1 MKIMKRNKLYIIGVL
16 VSFLFVS
23 CDKDFLEYE
32 PEGVLSN
39 ENVATADNAESLVVA
54 AYAGIANDEMIGPLT
69 HQWVYGSVR
78 SDDAYKGGGGRSDVD
93 VVDRYEQYNLTI
105 PDYGD
110 WMAPRTWTNYYK
122 AISRANF
129 ALTVINDIPDAEY
142 ANKTLRQAELRF
154 LRGHSHFML
163 KLLFKKIP
171 FIKEGLTQEETSA
184 VSNDVPNDELWN
196 TIAEDFIFAYNN
208 LPQSQDEVGRAD
220 RNAAAAYMA
229 KLRLYQAYEQNDQH
243 QVTAI
248 NPARLQEV
256 IDYADEVT
264 ASLEADYGNNFLDGF
279 DNGPESIWAAQFSI
293 NDGTKVSRVSFVT
306 GLNSPHGSALYGCCG
321 FHLASQN
328 MVNAFKTDAAG
339 LPLLDNFND
348 TDIFTTV
355 NEDGTVTPAVGLTVD
370 PRLDHTVGIPGRP
383 FKYRNTVNTTGD
395 MVYNFS
401 WARDPGV
408 YGYFGNMKEQQA
420 PDCSCYVKEGPF
432 VGTSK
437 NVDFIRYA
445 DILLFKAEALIQLD
459 RWDEALPLINE
470 VRARAAAS
478 TQRQIDAGATDIYN
492 IQEYST
498 FPDKDYAWK
507 ALKFERRLEFG
518 MEGPRFFDLVRWGE
532 AAEVLNAYL
541 SEEKTK
547 RDFLSSAVFTAGR
560 DEYYPIPQREID
572 FTGGLYK
579 QNPGY

>member
-1 MKIMKRNKLYIIGVL
+1 
-16 VSFLFVS
+16 
-23 CDKDFLEYE
+23 
-32 PEGVLSN
+32 
-39 ENVATADNAESLVVA
+39 
-54 AYAGIANDEMIGPLT
+54 
-69 HQWVYGSVR
+69 GSVR

-105 PDYGD
+105 PDFGD

-129 ALTVINDIPDAEY
+129 ALSVINDIPDAEY

-154 LRGHSHFML
+154 LRAHSHFML

-171 FIKEGLTQEETSA
+171 YIIEGLSQEETA
-184 VSNDVPNDELWN
+184 AISNDVSNDELWN

-264 ASLEADYGNNFLDGF
+264 AGLEADYGNNFLDGF

-328 MVNAFKTDAAG
+328 MVNAFRTDAAG
-339 LPLLDNFND
+339 LPLLDTFND

-355 NEDGTVTPAVGLTVD
+355 NEDGTVTPAVGLMVD

-459 RWDEALPLINE
+459 RWDEALPLINQ
-470 VRARAAAS
+470 VRA
-478 TQRQIDAGATDIYN
+478 
-492 IQEYST
+492 
-498 FPDKDYAWK
+498 
-507 ALKFERRLEFG
+507 
-518 MEGPRFFDLVRWGE
+518 
-532 AAEVLNAYL
+532 
-541 SEEKTK
+541 
-547 RDFLSSAVFTAGR
+547 
-560 DEYYPIPQREID
+560 
-572 FTGGLYK
+572 
-579 QNPGY
+579 

>member
-1 MKIMKRNKLYIIGVL
+1 MKRNKLYIIGVL

-105 PDYGD
+105 PDFGD

-142 ANKTLRQAELRF
+142 VNKTLRQAELRF
-154 LRGHSHFML
+154 LRAHSHFML

-171 FIKEGLTQEETSA
+171 YIIEGLSQEETA
-184 VSNDVPNDELWN
+184 AISNDVSNDELWN

-264 ASLEADYGNNFLDGF
+264 AGLEADYGNNFLDGF

-328 MVNAFKTDAAG
+328 MVNAFRTDAAG
-339 LPLLDNFND
+339 LPLLDTFND
-348 TDIFTTV
+348 ADIFTTL
-355 NEDGTVTPAVGLTVD
+355 NGDGTVTPAVGLTVD

-445 DILLFKAEALIQLD
+445 DVLLFKAEALIQLD
-459 RWDEALPLINE
+459 RWDEALPLINQ
-470 VRARAAAS
+470 VRARAAVS

-492 IQEYST
+492 IQQYTT

-532 AAEVLNAYL
+532 AATVLNAYL
-541 SEEKTK
+541 AEEKTK

-572 FTGGLYK
+572 FTGGLYT

>member
-16 VSFLFVS
+16 FTLFLAS

-39 ENVATADNAESLVVA
+39 ENVATADNAEALVVA

-129 ALTVINDIPDAEY
+129 ALNVINDIPDAEY
-142 ANKTLRQAELRF
+142 PNKTLRQAELRF
-154 LRGHSHFML
+154 LRAHSHFML

-171 FIKEGLTQEETSA
+171 FIKEGLSQEETAA
-184 VSNDVPNDELWN
+184 VSNDLPNDELWN

-264 ASLEADYGNNFLDGF
+264 SSLEPDYGNNFLDGF

-328 MVNAFKTDAAG
+328 MVNAFKTDVSG
-339 LPLLDNFND
+339 LPLLDSFND

-355 NEDGTVTPAVGLTVD
+355 NEDGTITPSPGLTVD

-383 FKYRNTVNTTGD
+383 FKYRNTVDVAGD

-459 RWDEALPLINE
+459 RWDEALPLINQ

-492 IQEYST
+492 VQQYGS
-498 FPDKDYAWK
+498 FPNKEYAWK

-532 AAEVLNAYL
+532 AAVVLNAYL
-541 SEEKTK
+541 TEEKTK

-572 FTGGLYK
+572 FTGGLYE